1 MAHTMEWALQHSVSG
16 AFLGKRGWITNADH
30 AIRFTTAQACN
41 INTPPDAE
49 WVMIERKAA

>member
-16 AFLGKRGWITNADH
+16 AFLGERGWITNVDH

-49 WVMIERKAA
+49 WVMVERKVA